1 MKNYL
6 KLLLTDVLELGTKRM
21 LNTSELPDIPYL
33 IMTTT
38 AKVSPLVLICQYALG
53 LVNDQALFIAWW
65 AMIML
70 LNALVGIVTHLKLK
84 TFDWKEFL
92 LNNAI
97 MIVLTLSV
105 YWSTIGLVETANN
118 AITTSL
124 TTALQVATLV
134 FPISKMFKNA
144 HILTNGVFP
153 PEWIVRKLFDF
164 DKNGNLKVFK
174 ELEEDEK

>member
-6 KLLLTDVLELGTKRM
+6 KTLLTDILELGTKRM
-21 LNTSELPDIPYL
+21 TCLADLPDIPNL
-33 IMTTT
+33 ILTTT
-38 AKVSPLVLICQYALG
+38 IKISPFAIVASYITG
-53 LVNDQALFIAWW
+53 MVNDQALFLFWW
-65 AMIML
+65 SIVML
-70 LNALVGIVTHLKLK
+70 SNALVGIVTHLKLK

-105 YWSTIGLVETANN
+105 YWSSIGLLETANN
-118 AITTSL
+118 AVTTSL
-124 TTALQVATLV
+124 TTSLQVATLV
-134 FPISKMFKNA
+134 FPISKIFKNA

-174 ELEEDEK
+174 EMKDE

>member
-1 MKNYL
+1 MQKYL
-6 KLLLTDVLELGTKRM
+6 KTLLTDILELGTKKM
-21 LNTSELPDIPYL
+21 TCLADLPDIPYL
-33 IMTTT
+33 IITTT
-38 AKVSPLVLICQYALG
+38 AKTSPFILIWQYALG
-53 LVNDQALFIAWW
+53 LAVDQALFIGWW
-65 AMIML
+65 SLIML
-70 LNALVGIVTHLKLK
+70 FNALVGIVTHLKLK

-97 MIVLTLSV
+97 MIILTIAV

-118 AITTSL
+118 AVTNSL

-134 FPISKMFKNA
+134 YPISKIFKNA

-174 ELEEDEK
+174 EMKDE